1 VTGCL
6 DSKGRMSHTGRQGRW
21 VPCCLILVLIIPGL
35 AHAQYLFRS
44 CPALPTAG
52 LPLHPVPGRI
62 VAEARHAT
70 LLRKGVSHLF
80 GQVTLT
86 DGERRLWVDQAR
98 YDRLTGL
105 VTGRGHLRFAE
116 PGFDLLGTHGTY
128 NFKTRLG
135 TFFDTRFEI
144 PKRHGRGTA
153 STIQT
158 EGARKTQLR
167 SLRYTTCPVGNT
179 EWVLHAGHATLY
191 PKADLGVA
199 HDVWIDFYG
208 VPFFWTP
215 YLTFPLSS
223 RRKSGFLAPSIGDN
237 SLNGLDLS
245 IPYYWNIAP
254 NMDLTLT
261 PRILSYRGI
270 LTGLDFRYLTQ
281 SSQGNLEGHY
291 LPHDRVTNTRRAQ
304 LTYTDETALSTHT
317 SLNANINYVSDPS
330 YFQDFGSSLI
340 EVAQPYQYR
349 TVSMTY
355 AQPNWN
361 LTSLVQD
368 IQTVDPTIPEVDRPY
383 ASLPDILFDGR
394 WLTGPTGLDFHM
406 RGEFV
411 RYQAAGKLTG
421 NRLDLEPRLS
431 YEIGNSTAS
440 LTPRIGLSETHYLL
454 SAPAVPGGPT
464 TLNRFAPIASL
475 NGELHFERSI
485 DGGRMLETLVPRVFY
500 LYIPYRNQNNFPVF
514 DTTLPP
520 FSVQQLFTTNRFLG
534 IDRLGDANQL
544 TAAVSTSF
552 LNSGSGAELASFTA
566 GEIFYFSQQRVTLPG
581 EAPLT
586 QARSNYVAAGSIN
599 VANRWRAEAGAEWD
613 PYLKQWDEGTL
624 ELEYRPSGNRVIDLA
639 YRYDRNFLHQAE
651 ISFVWPVAG
660 GFSAVGSWDYSV
672 LDRATLE
679 TFAGIQYDTCCWIF
693 RLIARRFVTPGA
705 TYGTLGQADSGVYF
719 QLSFKGLGS
728 LGRPLDSFLQND
740 VLGYQSNATY

>member
-1 VTGCL
+1 LG
-6 DSKGRMSHTGRQGRW
+6 
-21 VPCCLILVLIIPGL
+21 
-35 AHAQYLFRS
+35 
-44 CPALPTAG
+44 
-52 LPLHPVPGRI
+52 
-62 VAEARHAT
+62 E
-70 LLRKGVSHLF
+70 
-80 GQVTLT
+80 VTLT
-86 DGERRLWVDQAR
+86 EGDRRLWVDHAL
-98 YDRLTGL
+98 YDRATGL
-105 VTGRGHLRFAE
+105 VTGEGHLRFAE
-116 PGFDLLGTHGTY
+116 PGFDLLGSHGTY
-128 NFKTRLG
+128 NFRTRSG
-135 TFFDTRFEI
+135 VFFNTRFEI

-153 STIQT
+153 ARIQAV
-158 EGARKTQLR
+158 GSRLARIR
-167 SLRYTTCPVGNT
+167 ALRYTTCPVGQT
-179 EWVLHAGHATLY
+179 DWVLHASHASLY
-191 PKADLGVA
+191 PESDVGVA

-261 PRILSYRGI
+261 PRLLSYRGV
-270 LTGLDFRYLTQ
+270 LTGLEFRYLTE
-281 SSQGNLEGHY
+281 SSRGELEGHY
-291 LPHDRVTNTRRAQ
+291 LPHDRVTDSRRAQ
-304 LTYTDETALSTHT
+304 LNYIDQTTLSAHT

-330 YFQDFGSSLI
+330 YFQDFGTSLI

-349 TVSMTY
+349 TLSLTY
-355 AQPNWN
+355 AEPDWN

-368 IQTVDPTIPEVDRPY
+368 IQTVDPTIPEADRPY

-394 WLTGPTGLDFHM
+394 WLTSPTGLDFHM

-431 YEIGNSTAS
+431 YEIGDSTAS

-454 SAPAVPGGPT
+454 SAPLAPGDPT

-485 DGGRMLETLVPRVFY
+485 DGGRMLQTLVPRLFY
-500 LYIPYRNQNNFPVF
+500 LYIPYRNQNDIPVF

-552 LNSGSGAELASFTA
+552 LESATGTELASFTA
-566 GEIFYFSQQRVTLPG
+566 GEIFYFSNEQVTLPG
-581 EAPLT
+581 EAPIT
-586 QARSNYVAAGSIN
+586 QARSNYVAAGSID
-599 VANRWRAEAGAEWD
+599 VASRWRAEAGAEWD

-624 ELEYRPSGNRVIDLA
+624 ELEYRPSANRVVDLA
-639 YRYDRNFLHQAE
+639 YRYDQDFLNQAE
-651 ISFVWPVAG
+651 IAFVWPVAG

-705 TYGTLGQADSGVYF
+705 TFGTLGQADSGIYF

-728 LGRPLDSFLQND
+728 LGRPLDTFLQND

>member
-1 VTGCL
+1 MRPSPRLASTCRPSSRRGFFL
-6 DSKGRMSHTGRQGRW
+6 LLFLS
-21 VPCCLILVLIIPGL
+21 LPGL
-35 AHAQYLFRS
+35 ARGQYLFRS
-44 CPALPTAG
+44 CPALPQAE
-52 LPLHPVPGRI
+52 LPHHPIPGRI
-62 VAEARHAT
+62 VVEARHAT
-70 LLRKGVSHLF
+70 VLKNGISHLF

-86 DGERRLWVDQAR
+86 EGMRRIWVDQAR
-98 YDRLTGL
+98 YDRSVNV
-105 VTGRGHLRFAE
+105 VTGQGHLRFAE
-116 PGFDLLGTHGTY
+116 PGFDLIGTHGSY
-128 NFKTRLG
+128 NFKTRIG

-153 STIQT
+153 STIRT
-158 EGARKTQLR
+158 VGTGATHLR
-167 SLRYTTCPVGNT
+167 RLRYTTCPVGNT
-179 EWVLHAGHATLY
+179 AWVLHAQDATLY
-191 PKADLGVA
+191 PKDDLGVA
-199 HDVWIDFYG
+199 HDVWIEFYG

-223 RRKSGFLAPSIGDN
+223 QRKSGFLAPSIGDN

-261 PRILSYRGI
+261 PRFLSHRGV
-270 LTGLDFRYLTQ
+270 LTGLTFRYLTQ
-281 SSQGNLEGHY
+281 TSQGQLEGHY
-291 LPHDRVTNTRRAQ
+291 LPHDRVTNSRRAQ
-304 LTYTDETALSTHT
+304 LSYVDNTALSRHL

-349 TVSMTY
+349 TVSLTY
-355 AQPNWN
+355 AEPDWN

-368 IQTVDPTIPEVDRPY
+368 IQTVDPTIPEADRPY

-394 WLTGPTGLDFHM
+394 WLTSPTGLDFHL

-411 RYQAAGKLTG
+411 RYQASGKLTG

-431 YEIGNSTAS
+431 YEWGDSAAS

-464 TLNRFAPIASL
+464 TLNRIAPIASL
-475 NGELHFERSI
+475 NGELHFARSI
-485 DGGRMLETLVPRVFY
+485 DGGRMIETLVPRLFY
-500 LYIPYRNQNNFPVF
+500 LYIPYRNQNDIPVF

-520 FSVQQLFTTNRFLG
+520 FSVEELFSTNRFLG

-544 TAAVSTSF
+544 TAAVSSSF
-552 LNSGSGAELASFTA
+552 LNSATGSELASFTL
-566 GEIFYFSQQRVTLPG
+566 GEIYYFAQERVTLPG

-586 QARSNYVAAGSIN
+586 QARSNYVTAGSLD
-599 VANRWRAEAGAEWD
+599 VSNRWRAEAGAEWD

-624 ELEYRPSGNRVIDLA
+624 EFEYRPSGNRVVDLA
-639 YRYDRNFLHQAE
+639 YRYDRDFLNQAE

-660 GFSAVGSWDYSV
+660 GFSAVGSWDFSI

-705 TYGTLGQADSGVYF
+705 TYGTLGQADSGIYF
-719 QLSFKGLGS
+719 QLTFKGLGS